1 MYQGM
6 NRTHLFL
13 LLSVIGLTGCAR
25 RAANPSTA
33 DAHTPAPSVSDRGN
47 AAKPAPGDDAEQ
59 ALAALSATPIYF
71 PLDSSL
77 LPPEATDELARI
89 AQALRQRGLAK
100 VTVAGHTCE
109 LGTTEYNV
117 ALGQRRAA
125 SVRAYLV
132 NLGVE
137 PGRISVISYGEERPA
152 DVNAPEKNRR
162 AEFSFRLAEQ
172 AHAGEL

>member
-1 MYQGM
+1 M
-6 NRTHLFL
+6 NRAPLFL
-13 LLSVIGLTGCAR
+13 LMSVIGLTGCAR
-25 RAANPSTA
+25 RAANTSTA
-33 DAHTPAPSVSDRGN
+33 DAATHPPAPSVNDGSH
-47 AAKPAPGDDAEQ
+47 AEQPAHDDAEQ
-59 ALAALSATPIYF
+59 ALAALNATPIYF

-77 LPPEATDELARI
+77 LPPESTDELARI
-89 AQALRQRGLAK
+89 AQALRQRSLAK

-132 NLGVE
+132 NLGIE

-152 DVNAPEKNRR
+152 DASAPEKNRR
-162 AEFSFRLAEQ
+162 AEFSFRLADQ
-172 AHAGEL
+172 ARAGEL